1 MHEGMVLPILAAVR
15 AKLGQSASHRL
26 DAQLQYLPYRQR
38 QDGGRIL
45 AFFPGK
51 RNPMPAEIL
60 FDNTQELCFAVV
72 ELRRLKETDKLLTAQ
87 LYAVNR
93 RFFSI
98 EYDMTPSLKG
108 FQDGTQTI
116 VTNVRI
122 NADLETPQSTGKNG
136 S

>member
-1 MHEGMVLPILAAVR
+1 
-15 AKLGQSASHRL
+15 
-26 DAQLQYLPYRQR
+26 
-38 QDGGRIL
+38 
-45 AFFPGK
+45 
-51 RNPMPAEIL
+51 MPAEIL